1 MLFPPTLSNIHPLD
15 VNKYPSQHYPTPL
28 MLTTYFLNN
37 VSYYFL
43 NNVSSINYVTV
54 DEFSFLGL
62 ANIYYIPG

>member
-1 MLFPPTLSNIHPLD
+1 MLFPATLSNIRTLD

-28 MLTTYFLNN
+28 MSTT
-37 VSYYFL
+37 YFL

-54 DEFSFLGL
+54 DEFFFLGP